1 MTPGW
6 RGSVREARLC
16 AVPKQ
21 IRIPLRGPG
30 REPVDLHRTLVSHGT
45 FSLPPAL
52 LDEERGTAEITIPL
66 PRGRPRTIRIEGSKI
81 ARVEVLGPRATPRVL
96 TGVEDVTRRLLNL
109 DEDLSGFYALA
120 AEDPDLAWVTS
131 GAGRMARAP
140 TVFEDVIKTLTTT
153 NCSWALTTKMVT
165 TLVRELGEPAP
176 GAREGDWRG
185 RAFPTPEAMAQ
196 QDDRFYREVVRT
208 GYRAPHFVALARG
221 AADGSLDLEALRDP
235 SVPDEEV
242 EARLLAL
249 PGIGPYAAA
258 HVGLTLGRYRKL
270 ILDSW
275 TRPTFARLAGYKRIP
290 KDSTIER
297 RFRRYGPWAGLAFWC
312 FLTRSWVDSPPPE

>member
-1 MTPGW
+1 M
-6 RGSVREARLC
+6 
-16 AVPKQ
+16 
-21 IRIPLRGPG
+21 RGPG
-30 REPVDLHRTLVSHGT
+30 GEPVDLHRTLVSHGT

-52 LDEERGTAEITIPL
+52 LDEERGTAEITVPL
-66 PRGRPRTIRIEGSKI
+66 SRGRPRTIRIEGSKA
-81 ARVEVLGPRATPRVL
+81 ARVNVLGPGATPGVL
-96 TGVEDVTRRLLNL
+96 GSVEAATRRILNL

-120 AEDPDLAWVTS
+120 ADDPDLAWVTS

-176 GAREGDWRG
+176 GAPDDDWRG
-185 RAFPTPEAMAQ
+185 RAFPTPEAMAE
-196 QDDRFYREVVRT
+196 QDESFYREVVRA

-221 AADGSLDLEALRDP
+221 AADGSLDLESLRDP
-235 SVPDEEV
+235 EMPDEEV
-242 EARLLAL
+242 EERLLAL

-258 HVGLTLGRYRKL
+258 HVGLTLGRYGKL

-275 TRPTFARLAGYKRIP
+275 TRPTFARLAGYKRVP
-290 KDSTIER
+290 KDSTIAR
-297 RFRRYGPWAGLAFWC
+297 RFRRYGEWAGLAFWC
-312 FLTRSWVDSPPPE
+312 YLTKRWVETPPPD